1 MNKIAQRLACA
12 DFTFPLLS
20 HEQSLDLIAS
30 LGFVAVDIGLFKNRG
45 HLEPA
50 RELKNVAG
58 AAKKLRQK
66 LTRRGL
72 QLADI
77 FLIPGESFAE
87 MAPNHPDRGV
97 RLRAREQFR
106 RVVEY
111 TLISGGRHISALP
124 GVCWKEESTAVSF
137 SRSVEELAWRAD
149 YARAHGA
156 IYSVEPHIG
165 SIVQHPLK
173 AERLV
178 LATPGLTLT
187 LDYAHFTRH
196 GIPDEEIEPLLK
208 YASHFHC
215 RGGRKK
221 HLQSSFLTNTIDYRR
236 IVKTMNAC
244 GYLGY
249 ITLEYVWSEW
259 ERCNET
265 DNLSET
271 ILFKNFLSNL
281 S

>member
-20 HEQSLDLIAS
+20 HGQALDLIAS
-30 LGFVAVDIGLFKNRG
+30 LGFAAVDIGLFKNRG

-50 RELKNVAG
+50 TELKNVAV

-66 LTRRGL
+66 LARCGL
-72 QLADI
+72 QAADI
-77 FLIPGESFAE
+77 FLIPGETFAE
-87 MAPNHPDRGV
+87 MAPNHPVRAV

-106 RVVEY
+106 RVVDY
-111 TLISGGRHISALP
+111 TLLSGGRHLSALP
-124 GVCWKEESTAVSF
+124 GIYWKEESAAASF
-137 SRSVEELAWRAD
+137 NRSVEELAWRAD
-149 YARAHGA
+149 YARSLGA
-156 IYSVEPHIG
+156 VYSVEPHIG
-165 SIVQHPLK
+165 SIIPHPRK
-173 AERLV
+173 AEQLV

-187 LDYAHFTRH
+187 LDYAHFTRR
-196 GIPDEEIEPLLK
+196 GIPDAEVEPLLQ
-208 YASHFHC
+208 YVSHFHC
-215 RGGRKK
+215 RGGRKNR
-221 HLQSSFLTNTIDYRR
+221 LQSSFLTNTIDYRR
-236 IVKTMNAC
+236 IVKAMRAR
-244 GYLGY
+244 GYAGY

-271 ILFKNFLSNL
+271 ILFKNFLTKL